1 MKKNFLD
8 KIIDIKF
15 FYFLVFFLTMIGII
29 KRNIPSREE
38 ILKMEIAKYEDL
50 RGEHYNEKIDALNEE
65 EAHLKGVEADY
76 PTESLFKNVKTVY
89 KNGNDFCIVKKAGT
103 RNSYVYDMQ
112 VDDKKILSYDARIY
126 RRNCENISYDN
137 LFCPKAEIE
146 IFNTNTKKVEKRV
159 DVIAEVKRILGGN
172 ENFQRNIT
180 KVEGYESLS
189 QEDKAAILVEKSFE
203 NPIICT
209 DKSGKRI
216 MVFEIPKQEDYK
228 TRDSFE
234 YLAYYIDEEQM
245 KMISYDE
252 LPNQIKET
260 ELKYDADDR
269 VLSALKNETQERNS
283 YCLKNY
289 MDRAS
294 FETLL
299 DSNKIKYRASY
310 LSDVAKTPVHI
321 KMLGSDLDKSS
332 KLAKKFPEFAKKYAS
347 DDYVIDWYAG
357 DEKNSDEIAKQL
369 LPEGKKLNY
378 DTVHVGDDC
387 AKNLKNA
394 SVDSLKDYYKKV
406 KPECVVQGMKY

>member
-1 MKKNFLD
+1 M
-8 KIIDIKF
+8 
-15 FYFLVFFLTMIGII
+15 
-29 KRNIPSREE
+29 
-38 ILKMEIAKYEDL
+38 LKMEIAKYEDS
-50 RGEHYNEKIDALNEE
+50 RGEYYNEKIDYLHGK

-269 VLSALKNETQERNS
+269 VLSALKNETQELNS

-289 MDRAS
+289 MDKSA

-299 DSNKIKYRASY
+299 DSNKIKYRATY

-321 KMLGSDLDKSS
+321 KMLG
-332 KLAKKFPEFAKKYAS
+332 
-347 DDYVIDWYAG
+347 
-357 DEKNSDEIAKQL
+357 
-369 LPEGKKLNY
+369 
-378 DTVHVGDDC
+378 
-387 AKNLKNA
+387 
-394 SVDSLKDYYKKV
+394 
-406 KPECVVQGMKY
+406 